1 MKKTFLVLGTV
12 LLLTCTS
19 CSKNQKP
26 AEVEVISPTVPH
38 QWYYFSGTEIKET
51 DKPENTPE
59 VMGKPWTEATR
70 ISSAASL
77 IPSKENRN
85 YKYSAFAILN
95 KVGLI
100 CFDSDNFEISR
111 DISIFTRESA
121 DSLVFSDGCPIFYL
135 YRSTFF
141 SNDLFSNQNII
152 SEARPFLV
160 LFNQDAR
167 IFFPLVSYKNLNLDN
182 TDQVT
187 KVIWNGS
194 KWVCSA
200 KKQIDKGVEFSY
212 FFWEPQIPLA
222 NLNPA
227 MGQETFLFKSMT
239 EEEFK
244 KVGMPKSFLKA
255 PAELKSLLKSIPDD
269 FPFFVC
275 WRDES
280 GTSGDYYFQEGND
293 DEPLDARG
301 LVAPLSK
308 YNAVIF
314 KDGTTYASRSSDPEK
329 PVAFRLPKLP
339 ESFTYGEFCI
349 SGDTLYVSW
358 EESDFYVVKRAG
370 FLKVN
375 LADIFKLS

>member
-194 KWVCSA
+194 KWACSA

-255 PAELKSLLKSIPDD
+255 PAELRSLLK
-269 FPFFVC
+269 
-275 WRDES
+275 
-280 GTSGDYYFQEGND
+280 
-293 DEPLDARG
+293 
-301 LVAPLSK
+301 
-308 YNAVIF
+308 
-314 KDGTTYASRSSDPEK
+314 
-329 PVAFRLPKLP
+329 
-339 ESFTYGEFCI
+339 
-349 SGDTLYVSW
+349 
-358 EESDFYVVKRAG
+358 
-370 FLKVN
+370 
-375 LADIFKLS
+375 